1 MNPGFF
7 CLNGCTNPVFAA
19 AVKRKHAEYVPD
31 RLSEQEFWT
40 SFFQSHYFH
49 RDRINSNSKDL
60 FAECAV
66 LDEHGKIFTVLVDVS
81 NDYPLVKVCN
91 AIILSYIEHGE
102 LITRFKQLSTSS
114 VTNMWITIAN
124 GPALAVVFVIT

>member
-1 MNPGFF
+1 MNLGFL
-7 CLNGCTNPVFAA
+7 CRYGRTTPVFAA

-81 NDYPLVKVCN
+81 NDYPLVKVCS
-91 AIILSYIEHGE
+91 AIILSYIGHGE
-102 LITRFKQLSTSS
+102 LITRFKQLSISETK
-114 VTNMWITIAN
+114 MWITTTN
-124 GPALAVVFVIT
+124 GPVQAILYF